1 MSEGNLASKW
11 ESFGWKVFEIDGHD
25 MASITESLDLA
36 AKEKSRPVAIIANTV
51 KGKGVSYMENN
62 PKFHG
67 AAPNEE
73 QFNLAMEELS

>member
-1 MSEGNLASKW
+1 
-11 ESFGWKVFEIDGHD
+11 
-25 MASITESLDLA
+25 
-36 AKEKSRPVAIIANTV
+36 
-51 KGKGVSYMENN
+51 MENN

>member
-1 MSEGNLASKW
+1 MGQIL
-11 ESFGWKVFEIDGHD
+11 DG
-25 MASITESLDLA
+25 LRWLKNNRDLP
-36 AKEKSRPVAIIANTV
+36 SVLISNTV

-73 QFNLAMEELS
+73 QYHLAMKELGGSE